1 MSESFTPALPLAT
14 QLPPMDTLYGTTPLD
29 GLRRLTSSQLASIG
43 LSESDSQRLAFA
55 YCTDCYSSSPN
66 EATGFG
72 DMCFWNP
79 SSRKWVTFHDKV
91 EPTTSF
97 VAYSLALF
105 RRGNCPFMSPVVS
118 IHGDDGNFTSE
129 ISGFTTGS
137 GSAHTAYNG
146 SPVSIQVITSS
157 PGSTSTGSFRG
168 YPVPA
173 VQASFSLE
181 PLRAFATIMSYRPAS
196 QAVSIVGTDNWHW
209 RMAIQ
214 TPLYTSSAALQA
226 DEVGF
231 VMDDVNTLGLGATGS
246 TLRALIRLDGTTL
259 DWVDSNVNPTSNSKF
274 LIAAFEPTGP
284 GSRQGLF
291 TVATADSGGA
301 NLTTI
306 ASRNGSF
313 SVGASNAL
321 LGCITGAKTLGT
333 ASRFFARRQLATIIY
348 RLSTGGSILT

>member
-1 MSESFTPALPLAT
+1 MSDSFDPGVPLVH
-14 QLPPMDTLYGTTPLD
+14 QLPQLGTLYGSPLTE
-29 GLRRLTSSQLASIG
+29 LRQLTSSQLAA
-43 LSESDSQRLAFA
+43 LCLNQAESRRLAFA

-66 EATGFG
+66 AATGFG

-79 SSRKWVTFHDKV
+79 SSGKWVTFHDKV

-97 VAYSLALF
+97 VAYALALF
-105 RRGNCPFMSPVVS
+105 RRGNCPFMSPTVS

-129 ISGFTTGS
+129 IGGATTGT
-137 GSAHTAYNG
+137 GAAHTTHNT
-146 SPVSIQVITSS
+146 SPSSIQVITSS
-157 PGSTSTGSFRG
+157 PGTTSTGSFRG
-168 YPVPA
+168 YPAPGI
-173 VQASFSLE
+173 QAAFTLE
-181 PLRAFATIMSYRPAS
+181 PLRAFATIMSYRPAA

-259 DWVDSNVNPTSNSKF
+259 DWVDSGVSPTADNKF

-284 GSRQGLF
+284 GARQGLF

-301 NLTTI
+301 NLTTL

-313 SVGASNAL
+313 SSGASNAL
-321 LGCITGAKTLGT
+321 LGCVTGAKTLGT